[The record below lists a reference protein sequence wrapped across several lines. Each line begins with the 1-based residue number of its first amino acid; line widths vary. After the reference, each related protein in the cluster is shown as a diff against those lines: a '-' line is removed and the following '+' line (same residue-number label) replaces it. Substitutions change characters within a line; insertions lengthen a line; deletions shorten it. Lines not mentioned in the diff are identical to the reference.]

1 MKKIEEQDEIMNKI
15 QRKIDKDIE
24 RMKSKK
30 DMDKSVEKQIRK
42 QLLDLYLFQS
52 AEESKKTSKLVD
64 KLDKRAKE
72 ILEQNEQEL
81 LINSKKKMNYIEK
94 ELQKLNF
101 EFIKYKD
108 TINGHRPV
116 VYCYLNRNS
125 DLIDYI
131 ASTGDMVDRIK
142 HRMNDNKSP
151 FSTYYNKHRRLYIL
165 YIIRVCNTREEAY
178 EYEKKFI
185 EIIKPRFNYQWNPN
199 NPVKPKKKPKK
210 KKQLVNANDY
220 YDLNQWKSMSQEL
233 RKEHPECQLCGKR
246 KSEEVHHIFPFMHQF
261 EDIREEVFF
270 DKDNLIC
277 LCEDCHHQVHAKNY
291 GTLGIPE
298 RTKIENLRSQISRKY
313 LNQGKILS
321 WL

>member
-52 AEESKKTSKLVD
+52 ENDKKLEKQRKT
-64 KLDKRAKE
+64 KE
-72 ILEQNEQEL
+72 VGSVQKN
-81 LINSKKKMNYIEK
+81 IEK
-94 ELQKLNF
+94 NAKKQQKNA
-101 EFIKYKD
+101 KKQQK
-108 TINGHRPV
+108 
-116 VYCYLNRNS
+116 NS
-125 DLIDYI
+125 DFLSKNQTQQKY
-131 ASTGDMVDRIK
+131 TVENIK
-142 HRMNDNKSP
+142 NK
-151 FSTYYNKHRRLYIL
+151 T
-165 YIIRVCNTREEAY
+165 
-178 EYEKKFI
+178 EKNF
-185 EIIKPRFNYQWNPN
+185 YS
-199 NPVKPKKKPKK
+199 
-210 KKQLVNANDY
+210 LTA
-220 YDLNQWKSMSQEL
+220 WKSMSQKL
-233 RKEHPECQLCGKR
+233 RKEHEFCQLCNKQ
-246 KSEEVHHIFPFMHQF
+246 KSTEVHHIFPFMHQF
-261 EDIREEVFF
+261 EDIREEVFL

-277 LCEDCHHQVHAKNY
+277 LCSDCHHQVHAKNY

>member
-52 AEESKKTSKLVD
+52 ENKKKLEKQRKTKTLTQLLENVEKNAKKQQKTDEKQRKNSKILSKNS
-64 KLDKRAKE
+64 
-72 ILEQNEQEL
+72 NEQRYTGE
-81 LINSKKKMNYIEK
+81 NDKNQIEK
-94 ELQKLNF
+94 
-101 EFIKYKD
+101 KYYSLTK
-108 TINGHRPV
+108 
-116 VYCYLNRNS
+116 
-125 DLIDYI
+125 
-131 ASTGDMVDRIK
+131 
-142 HRMNDNKSP
+142 
-151 FSTYYNKHRRLYIL
+151 
-165 YIIRVCNTREEAY
+165 
-178 EYEKKFI
+178 
-185 EIIKPRFNYQWNPN
+185 
-199 NPVKPKKKPKK
+199 
-210 KKQLVNANDY
+210 
-220 YDLNQWKSMSQEL
+220 WKSISQEL
-233 RKEHPECQLCGKR
+233 RKEHEFCQLCGKR

-261 EDIREEVFF
+261 EDVREEVFL

-277 LCEDCHHQVHAKNY
+277 LCSDCHHQVHAKNY

-298 RTKIENLRSQISRKY
+298 RTKIEQLRNQISRKY